1 MNYAASLEAVFQKY
15 LDYTEDQDTK
25 VRNYKWELL
34 DNLIDSNVLV
44 FRNKEDNTI
53 DLISLT
59 SFDLNAKASFRFGT
73 NILGG
78 YKLNTQYNGL
88 EAHYGNIEAVRA
100 MELLNE
106 ILPQLGNVRL
116 GTLGILS
123 SINNA
128 SYRKYDIG

>member
-1 MNYAASLEAVFQKY
+1 MCLRFGNLFCSPAIHLSLSPPPLNVKTAV
-15 LDYTEDQDTK
+15 
-25 VRNYKWELL
+25 
-34 DNLIDSNVLV
+34 V
-44 FRNKEDNTI
+44 F
-53 DLISLT
+53 SLT

-116 GTLGILS
+116 GTLGVLS